1 MAGTRVPWLAVL
13 ALAAAGVAALL
24 QRWGAALVASLV
36 ALGVVGALF
45 LDARHQA
52 TAGAVL
58 PAGQVALLVEALA
71 DASGGP
77 GQDRA
82 LVRVLAID
90 GPAGPVS
97 WNGPAGRLRG
107 GVAGW
112 TRDSRWWIETTMHS
126 VADPVTGHPARD
138 PLVWEGRVARAR
150 PAPEGVGWMAGQAAR
165 VRSIIID
172 RLRPGTDRGR
182 ALLAG
187 FLLGDVSH
195 LRPWEEEAMRRAGLS
210 HFVAVSGSNVAL
222 FLGALFLVA
231 GPLGWSS
238 IRRAILGLA
247 GLAFFVLLIGPD
259 PSVVR
264 AATMAGLVLLAR
276 PFGLRPDIW
285 RVIGVG
291 VGLLLLVSPELAH
304 SLGFQLSVAAT
315 AGVVIGTGW
324 FPNLRPRWL
333 ATSLGAACGAQLAV
347 APILLLAIGQ
357 LPLWSPVA
365 NVVAAPLVVAATGL
379 GGAGAVT
386 GLDVL
391 VEAGALPARAV
402 LGIAD
407 LSSTLPQIGW
417 TAAVLFA
424 GCGLVALARRFRPV
438 AVLAASLLACSLTI
452 FAAPH
457 VVAGAPVGPAFVA
470 LDVGQG
476 DALLLLGEAGET
488 VLVDGGSDGAKVR
501 AGLARFGVRAV
512 DLLVVSH
519 AHHDH
524 YGGLADVIGALPVGQ
539 VWYAPFPGQPDEF
552 TRLVRAAEQVTWVT
566 IPSLGVHRIGSI
578 WLEVLGP
585 ARRYASPND
594 QSIAIRATVGGGTV
608 LLSGDME
615 RVSQA
620 DLDPP
625 RVDVLK
631 VPHQGAATSDP
642 EWLVGTGA
650 SVAVV
655 SVGPNRFGHP
665 SEKLLATLRRA
676 GMEVR
681 RTDREGDV
689 VIGLGL

>member
-1 MAGTRVPWLAVL
+1 M
-13 ALAAAGVAALL
+13 
-24 QRWGAALVASLV
+24 
-36 ALGVVGALF
+36 
-45 LDARHQA
+45 
-52 TAGAVL
+52 
-58 PAGQVALLVEALA
+58 
-71 DASGGP
+71 
-77 GQDRA
+77 
-82 LVRVLAID
+82 
-90 GPAGPVS
+90 
-97 WNGPAGRLRG
+97 
-107 GVAGW
+107 
-112 TRDSRWWIETTMHS
+112 
-126 VADPVTGHPARD
+126 
-138 PLVWEGRVARAR
+138 
-150 PAPEGVGWMAGQAAR
+150 
-165 VRSIIID
+165 
-172 RLRPGTDRGR
+172 
-182 ALLAG
+182 
-187 FLLGDVSH
+187 
-195 LRPWEEEAMRRAGLS
+195 
-210 HFVAVSGSNVAL
+210 
-222 FLGALFLVA
+222 
-231 GPLGWSS
+231 
-238 IRRAILGLA
+238 
-247 GLAFFVLLIGPD
+247 
-259 PSVVR
+259 
-264 AATMAGLVLLAR
+264 
-276 PFGLRPDIW
+276 
-285 RVIGVG
+285 
-291 VGLLLLVSPELAH
+291 LLLVSPELAY

-315 AGVVIGTGW
+315 AGVVVGAGW
-324 FPNLRPRWL
+324 FRSLRPRWL

-347 APILLLAIGQ
+347 APILLLAIGR

-365 NVVAAPLVVAATGL
+365 NVAAAPLVVAATGL
-379 GGAGAVT
+379 GGAGVVV
-386 GLDVL
+386 GLDGL
-391 VEAGALPARAV
+391 VEAGALLARAV

-407 LSSTLPQIGW
+407 LSSALPQIGW
-417 TAAVLFA
+417 MAALLFA
-424 GCGLVALARRFRPV
+424 VCGLVAVSRRFRPA
-438 AVLAASLLACSLTI
+438 AVLAASMLACSLTA

-457 VVAGAPVGPAFVA
+457 VVVGAPVGPAFVA

-512 DLLVVSH
+512 DLLVLSH

-524 YGGLADVIGALPVGQ
+524 YGGLADVIGSLPVGQ
-539 VWYAPFPGQPDEF
+539 MWYAPFPAQPDEY
-552 TRLVRAAEQVTWVT
+552 TKLVEAAEQVTRVT
-566 IPSLGVHRIGSI
+566 VPSLGVHRIGSI

-594 QSIAIRATVGGGTV
+594 QSISIRATLGGGTV

-620 DLDPP
+620 DLEPP